1 MSPVD
6 PLEDDADPRI
16 TRLLQQ
22 ASAGDPDAFGEVAE
36 WAYGRLERL
45 AARRLRQRYGAQ
57 LGGVTLE
64 PAAVVNET
72 FLKLLWRPAGF
83 ADRQHFLRFASKVML
98 RVLIDYDRRRR
109 SEKRGG
115 AAITVTLSAAGPGAT
130 PTPYTVAALGQA
142 LATLDELDERK
153 AAVAKLR
160 LLWGLENAEIA
171 RALEVSVPTVERD
184 WRFVKS
190 WLAVR
195 LEEGAG

>member
-1 MSPVD
+1 MTPAD
-6 PLEDDADPRI
+6 RDAPADPRI
-16 TRLLQQ
+16 TRLL
-22 ASAGDPDAFGEVAE
+22 ARAAEGDTDACGEVAR
-36 WAYGRLERL
+36 WAYEHLERL
-45 AARRLRQRYGAQ
+45 AERRLRQRYGAH

-72 FLKLLWRPAGF
+72 FLKLLWKPAGF
-83 ADRQHFLRFASKVML
+83 NDRKHFLAFASKVML

-109 SEKRGG
+109 AEKRGG
-115 AAITVTLSAAGPGAT
+115 AAITVTLSAAGPAAA

-142 LATLDELDERK
+142 LEVLDELDERK

-171 RALEVSVPTVERD
+171 RAVEASVATVERD
-184 WRFVKS
+184 WRFVRS

-195 LEEGAG
+195 LEEAPG

>member
-1 MSPVD
+1 MTAADRD
-6 PLEDDADPRI
+6 PPMERRV
-16 TRLLQQ
+16 TRLLQR
-22 ASAGDPDAFGEVAE
+22 ASQGDAEAFGEVAE
-36 WAYGRLERL
+36 WAYARLERL
-45 AARRLRQRYGAQ
+45 AGRRLRRRYGAA

-72 FLKLLWRPAGF
+72 FLKLLWKPAGF
-83 ADRQHFLRFASKVML
+83 ADREHFLKFASKVML

-109 SEKRGG
+109 AEKRGG
-115 AAITVTLSAAGPGAT
+115 GAITVTLSAAGPGGE
-130 PTPYTVAALGQA
+130 PTPYTVAALGEA
-142 LATLDELDERK
+142 LEVLDELDERK

-195 LEEGAG
+195 LDESAG

>member
-1 MSPVD
+1 MTAAGRD
-6 PLEDDADPRI
+6 PPMERRV
-16 TRLLQQ
+16 TRLLQR
-22 ASAGDPDAFGEVAE
+22 ASEGDAEAFGEVAE
-36 WAYGRLERL
+36 WAYARLERL
-45 AARRLRQRYGAQ
+45 AGQRLRRRYGAE

-72 FLKLLWRPAGF
+72 FLKLLWKPTGF
-83 ADRQHFLRFASKVML
+83 ADREHFLNFASKVML

-109 SEKRGG
+109 AEKRGG
-115 AAITVTLSAAGPGAT
+115 EAITVTLSAAGPGGE
-130 PTPYTVAALGQA
+130 PTPYTVAALGEA
-142 LATLDELDERK
+142 LEVLGELDERK
-153 AAVAKLR
+153 TAVAKLR

-195 LEEGAG
+195 LDESTGR

>member
-1 MSPVD
+1 MTS
-6 PLEDDADPRI
+6 DDRNAAERRI

-22 ASAGDPDAFGEVAE
+22 ASEGDSDAFGEVAE
-36 WAYGRLERL
+36 WAYGKLERL
-45 AARRLRQRYGAQ
+45 AARRLRRRYGAE

-72 FLKLLWRPAGF
+72 FLKLLWKPTGF
-83 ADRQHFLRFASKVML
+83 ADRTHFLRFVSKVML

-109 SEKRGG
+109 TEKRGG
-115 AAITVTLSAAGPGAT
+115 GAIAVTLSDVGPGAE
-130 PTPYTVAALGQA
+130 PPPVTVAALGEA
-142 LATLDELDERK
+142 LEVLDELDERK

-160 LLWGLENAEIA
+160 LLWGLENTEIA
-171 RALEVSVPTVERD
+171 RALEVSLATAERD

-195 LEEGAG
+195 LEEGVG

>member
-1 MSPVD
+1 MTAAGQ
-6 PLEDDADPRI
+6 DAPDDPRI
-16 TRLLQQ
+16 TRLLQK
-22 ASAGDPDAFGEVAE
+22 ASEGDTAAFGEVAS

-45 AARRLRQRYGAQ
+45 AERRLRQRYGAQ

-64 PAAVVNET
+64 PAAIVNET
-72 FLKLLWRPAGF
+72 FLKLLWNPVGF
-83 ADRQHFLRFASKVML
+83 ASRRHFLAFASKVML

-109 SEKRGG
+109 AEKRGG
-115 AAITVTLSAAGPGAT
+115 GAITVTLSAAGAGAE
-130 PTPYTVAALGQA
+130 PTPYTVTALGQA
-142 LATLDELDERK
+142 LEVLDELDERK

-184 WRFVKS
+184 WRFVRS

-195 LEEGAG
+195 LEEASR